1 VTNIAMNGMNLKQD
15 LSQSLLLTL
24 FIACYMRKL
33 YSTVGRQ
40 WISHYSKFSY
50 LCPYFPSLTT
60 LLIAIHLLHIKKPHL
75 PQPSNS
81 LSKNS
86 TTPLLPSSKPQ
97 PLPPLFITAYSQPAN
112 AATPPPPPPPIT
124 HSSPPD
130 DKPRHA
136 YTATSHNLPRCRLPT
151 HGTATRINTFL
162 RLDLVSFIEV

>member
-1 VTNIAMNGMNLKQD
+1 MEWIWNKISVNLCFWPY
-15 LSQSLLLTL
+15 SLLAICASCILWSGDNGLATTPNSATL
-24 FIACYMRKL
+24 
-33 YSTVGRQ
+33 
-40 WISHYSKFSY
+40 

-97 PLPPLFITAYSQPAN
+97 PLHPLFITAYSQPAN

-136 YTATSHNLPRCRLPT
+136 YTATSHNLPKCRLPT
-151 HGTATRINTFL
+151 HDTATRINTFL